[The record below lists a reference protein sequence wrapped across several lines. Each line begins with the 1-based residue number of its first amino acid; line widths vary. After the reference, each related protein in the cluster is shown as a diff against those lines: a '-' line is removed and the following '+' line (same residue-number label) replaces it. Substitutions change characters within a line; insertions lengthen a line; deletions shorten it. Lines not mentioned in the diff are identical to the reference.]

1 MGGWVNFGRYLN
13 KELIGGKVS
22 VDYYK
27 NNYQSD
33 SLTDAIITLAPYA
46 TTKRDRWEGR
56 MGLKIMIETNAGST
70 HFYPDLYAR
79 YTLIKDFL
87 SVFTEVNG
95 NLQRNGLKSFSE
107 QNPFVYFGNGFRLAN
122 TSTRLNLTGGV
133 KGNISSAVFYNLS
146 ASYKIID
153 SIPLFIN
160 RTVFEDS
167 VQNHFVAYYESLNT
181 TQLSA
186 EIGYRWADRLLLSGY
201 VKYYR
206 YLSLESQEFAWQ
218 LPQIESGIK
227 ARYNLGD
234 KLTGR
239 LEFIYWGDRYALFQT
254 VNNPQTLQQEVISTS
269 QKLRGIPDLN
279 IGVDYHYT
287 SRLGAFVQFN
297 NILVQR
303 YYWWNQYPLQRFNL
317 MAGLKLLF

>member
-1 MGGWVNFGRYLN
+1 
-13 KELIGGKVS
+13 
-22 VDYYK
+22 
-27 NNYQSD
+27 
-33 SLTDAIITLAPYA
+33 
-46 TTKRDRWEGR
+46 
-56 MGLKIMIETNAGST
+56 
-70 HFYPDLYAR
+70 
-79 YTLIKDFL
+79 
-87 SVFTEVNG
+87 
-95 NLQRNGLKSFSE
+95 
-107 QNPFVYFGNGFRLAN
+107 
-122 TSTRLNLTGGV
+122 
-133 KGNISSAVFYNLS
+133 
-146 ASYKIID
+146 
-153 SIPLFIN
+153 
-160 RTVFEDS
+160 

-239 LEFIYWGDRYALFQT
+239 LDFIYWGDRYALFQT